1 MESKNKTLVVKDF
14 NEKSVLVSREFDA
27 PLALV
32 WRAYTD
38 RNILEQW
45 WAPQPFR
52 AETKT
57 MDFAIGG
64 FWQYAMVGPNGE
76 KHWGRMNYLAIDNHK
91 SINIEDVFCDSEGN
105 TNTDLP
111 TSKGQI
117 VFTET
122 ENGTRVDFKTIYT
135 SEAALQTIIEMG
147 FEQGITIQLDQ
158 LANLIKENKI

>member
-1 MESKNKTLVVKDF
+1 MAITVKHKF
-14 NEKSVLVSREFDA
+14 VSTIPDDPDA